1 MKEERKD
8 RKGGRKEWKRGRR
21 RKKRRREGKFQTLI
35 HGMKKCQDFPGGPVA
50 ETSPSNAGAAGSV
63 PGWGAE
69 VPHASQPK
77 TTKRKPEAIMQQIQ

>member
-50 ETSPSNAGAAGSV
+50 ETSPSTVILECKKTKFVTVSIVSPSV
-63 PGWGAE
+63 
-69 VPHASQPK
+69 
-77 TTKRKPEAIMQQIQ
+77 